1 MLLSCRGVGP
11 GVITCSAS
19 SQSLYFL
26 IPPSRASTWN
36 KLHRNSWSC
45 SCRVFS
51 MVSRAP
57 LKPWSSLCLL
67 HGQLCSPKTVVLP
80 EAASAGSLSKWQ
92 LRKLSCPLPFR
103 PGPVLMLRSEDGK
116 SSGKE
121 QRRGRPG
128 FPPTARASVPSGL
141 LLAGEQLGRL
151 SLLLR

>member
-1 MLLSCRGVGP
+1 MRNRTLRGWSWGYHLLCLQPEPLLPDSP
-11 GVITCSAS
+11 K
-19 SQSLYFL
+19 QSKHMEQTPQKQLEL
-26 IPPSRASTWN
+26 QQP
-36 KLHRNSWSC
+36 
-45 SCRVFS
+45 
-51 MVSRAP
+51 
-57 LKPWSSLCLL
+57 CLL

-80 EAASAGSLSKWQ
+80 EAASAGSLSQWQ
-92 LRKLSCPLPFR
+92 LRKLSCPLPFC

-128 FPPTARASVPSGL
+128 FPPSARASVPSGL